1 MADVN
6 ENHQIANDKQQAPTV
21 DLQQSQSPEAEMDRQ
36 IEELIARVVGGDA
49 DAADLAILHV
59 LSAGRARK
67 LKFQGRTA
75 GDATAER
82 RRYG

>member
-1 MADVN
+1 
-6 ENHQIANDKQQAPTV
+6 
-21 DLQQSQSPEAEMDRQ
+21 MDRQ